1 MFKINLSTYL
11 LAAGLFAQPVY
22 ADETMDSAL
31 QQTQDCLRQQNC
43 ASANTDAGKAA
54 EQKALEAVGGNAD
67 DMQKLYDISAD
78 IMPILLQQ
86 ADGDPAKMQAILQKA
101 QTDPEGFLNSLA
113 PELRTKIKNA
123 AATVEK
129 NRKSG
134 QKP

>member
-1 MFKINLSTYL
+1 MFKINLSTCL

-22 ADETMDSAL
+22 ADEAMDSAL

-113 PELRTKIKNA
+113 PELQTKIKNA

>member
-1 MFKINLSTYL
+1 MFKINLSTCL

-22 ADETMDSAL
+22 ADEAMDSAL

-101 QTDPEGFLNSLA
+101 QTDPEAFLNSLA
-113 PELRTKIKNA
+113 PELQTKIKNA